1 MAQIRNLFNR
11 NTDENTNNQEEKK
24 MKKEE
29 KKAAR
34 QAKKNQKKYEAELA
48 RQEQEEAY
56 ELRMQAM
63 HRSSTETEAL
73 FHAMGKQQ
81 FSFFMW
87 ALVLLVACA
96 GLYFLIQSII
106 LSLALFFSILSWLGI
121 TR

>member
-11 NTDENTNNQEEKK
+11 NADENTNNQEEKK

-34 QAKKNQKKYEAELA
+34 QAKKNQKRLDAEVR
-48 RQEQEEAY
+48 RQEEEEAY
-56 ELRMQAM
+56 ELRIQAM

-81 FSFFMW
+81 FNFFMW
-87 ALVLLVACA
+87 AIVLLVVCA

-106 LSLALFFSILSWLGI
+106 LCLAVFLSVLSWLGI
-121 TR
+121 TN